1 MIHTFAAIY
10 IGSYE
15 VSIKIFEISGK
26 KKIRDIDYIRS
37 RMSSEEMHIPREVSD
52 MNLWRRYVIRLPST
66 KRSWTATGWTVTK
79 RMQPQP

>member
-37 RMSSEEMHIPREVSD
+37 RIELEEMHIPREVSD
-52 MNLWRRYVIRLPST
+52 MNLWRRCVIRLPST

-79 RMQPQP
+79 RMLPQP

>member
-26 KKIRDIDYIRS
+26 KKIRDIAGS
-37 RMSSEEMHIPREVSD
+37 SSEEMHIPREVSD
-52 MNLWRRYVIRLPST
+52 MNLWRRCVIRLPST

-79 RMQPQP
+79 RMLPQP